1 VREVGRCRWHARE
14 EGRAT
19 LGGFQDRG
27 GLTMRRTD
35 AVVIP
40 SKDRRMKIWSD
51 DAAFVYSI
59 VLLRSDPTTSV
70 PCPHCAETSWYWLLV
85 HTALK
90 EPQRNAQTGCVCRGL

>member
-1 VREVGRCRWHARE
+1 VQMACVE
-14 EGRAT
+14 EGQTT

-51 DAAFVYSI
+51 DAAFVYSPSCS
-59 VLLRSDPTTSV
+59 SDPILG
-70 PCPHCAETSWYWLLV
+70 Y
-85 HTALK
+85 ALSTL
-90 EPQRNAQTGCVCRGL
+90 R